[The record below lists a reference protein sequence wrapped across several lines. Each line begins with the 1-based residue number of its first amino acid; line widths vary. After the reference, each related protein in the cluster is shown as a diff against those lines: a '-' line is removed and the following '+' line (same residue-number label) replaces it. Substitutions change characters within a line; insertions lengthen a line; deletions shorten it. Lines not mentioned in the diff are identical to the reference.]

1 MTSDEKRA
9 WIMLVTTA
17 TAYIVYAV
25 IILGRAGDTPLAQV
39 PYAWTMLA
47 TIGGAIVATIVLDIL
62 VSMFSPQEG
71 SRQDLRD
78 RQINRFGDYVGQSFV
93 VIGATA
99 ALLLALLKAD
109 YFWIANVVYLCFVL
123 SSLLGSV
130 AKVVVYRR
138 GLPTW

>member
-9 WIMLVTTA
+9 WIMLATTA
-17 TAYIVYAV
+17 AAYATYAV
-25 IILGRAGDTPLAQV
+25 IILGRAGETPLAHV
-39 PYAWTMLA
+39 SYARTMLT
-47 TIGGAIVATIVLDIL
+47 TIVGAIVATIVLDIL
-62 VSMFSPQEG
+62 VSMFSPKQA
-71 SRQDLRD
+71 SRKDLRD

-93 VIGATA
+93 AVGATA

-109 YFWIANVVYLCFVL
+109 YFWIANVIYLCFVL

-138 GLPTW
+138 GMPTW